1 MLTERNKILTLVKEE
16 IDKELNPNNPEY
28 DVTKTDKQILNSI
41 GITKKQYYWALS
53 VSADSDF
60 NLHLKRPPDSCFIN
74 NYFLAGVKGFK
85 ANVDLQ
91 PIFNHYKCVTYVC
104 SYFSKDE
111 TECSQAILNATKEAK
126 DSNLNITDKLRK
138 TGTAFLCT
146 REVSSLECVYRC
158 MPELWLRKVYPKTV
172 FVRTGLP
179 EKRVRVA
186 KNQTELDALDDDS
199 TDIYK
204 SNIIERYRMRPPR
217 LRTLLRSCMIMKDL

>member
-1 MLTERNKILTLVKEE
+1 M
-16 IDKELNPNNPEY
+16 
-28 DVTKTDKQILNSI
+28 
-41 GITKKQYYWALS
+41 
-53 VSADSDF
+53 
-60 NLHLKRPPDSCFIN
+60 
-74 NYFLAGVKGFK
+74 
-85 ANVDLQ
+85 Q

-126 DSNLNITDKLRK
+126 DSNLNIRDKLRK

-158 MPELWLRKVYPKTV
+158 MPELWLRKVYRKTV